1 MGAILNYL
9 PGHGSLLKIPR
20 ELRRN
25 KLAMDKVSD
34 SISAMYGRKATP
46 AEIAEACALTETEI
60 TDASKLSRT
69 GDPRSLNER
78 FETENGDGGDDGAS
92 LSDYV
97 GVEDE
102 VHNISLDQLTLA
114 TALGTLP
121 EREKTILQLR
131 YFRSMSHRQTAEIV
145 SISQMHVSRLERA
158 ALNKLRLVQQRNPN
172 INSDQIPVRA
182 TRRRSLARVS

>member
-46 AEIAEACALTETEI
+46 AEIAEACDLTETEI
-60 TDASKLSRT
+60 TDASKLRRT

-78 FETENGDGGDDGAS
+78 FETENGDDGAS

-114 TALGTLP
+114 TELGTLP

-131 YFRSMSHRQTAEIV
+131 YFRSMPHRQTAEIV
-145 SISQMHVSRLERA
+145 SISQMNVSRLERA

>member
-1 MGAILNYL
+1 
-9 PGHGSLLKIPR
+9 
-20 ELRRN
+20 
-25 KLAMDKVSD
+25 
-34 SISAMYGRKATP
+34 MYGRKATP
-46 AEIAEACALTETEI
+46 AEIAEACDLTETEI
-60 TDASKLSRT
+60 THASKLSRT
-69 GDPRSLNER
+69 GDLRSLNESL
-78 FETENGDGGDDGAS
+78 ETENGDDGDDGAS

-145 SISQMHVSRLERA
+145 SNSQMHTSRLERA

>member
-46 AEIAEACALTETEI
+46 TEIAEACDLTETEI
-60 TDASKLSRT
+60 TDASKLRRT

-78 FETENGDGGDDGAS
+78 FETENGDDGAS

-131 YFRSMSHRQTAEIV
+131 YFRSMPHRQTAEIV
-145 SISQMHVSRLERA
+145 SISQMNVSRLERA
-158 ALNKLRLVQQRNPN
+158 ALNKLRLVQQRNRN
-172 INSDQIPVRA
+172 INSDHIPVRA